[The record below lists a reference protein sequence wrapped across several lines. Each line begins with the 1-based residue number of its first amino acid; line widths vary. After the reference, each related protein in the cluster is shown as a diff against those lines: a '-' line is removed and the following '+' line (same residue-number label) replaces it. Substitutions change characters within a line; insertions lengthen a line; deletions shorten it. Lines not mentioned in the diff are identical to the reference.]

1 MDHLGGIRDDPR
13 RVTHPGTHNAHP
25 LSAAAGVATL
35 DLAASGEAPGQR
47 AAEQAASLRGE
58 LSAVFERCGVTGCA
72 YGESSTFHLLF
83 GHAGAGGAR
92 PGDAEDRPAPPLSP
106 ALHCAMLREG
116 VHLFHG
122 SGFLST
128 AHGEGDLERTAA
140 ALAATLPQ
148 LQAEGLV

>member
-25 LSAAAGVATL
+25 LAAAAGVATL
-35 DLAASGEAPGQR
+35 NLVASGEAQQR
-47 AAEQAASLRGE
+47 AAENAAALRAE
-58 LSAVFERCGVTGCA
+58 LSAVFERCGVDGRA

-83 GHAGAGGAR
+83 GPQPPEQRGPVALKTGL
-92 PGDAEDRPAPPLSP
+92 PPALST

-122 SGFLST
+122 SGFLSI
-128 AHGEGDLERTAA
+128 AHGQADLERTVD